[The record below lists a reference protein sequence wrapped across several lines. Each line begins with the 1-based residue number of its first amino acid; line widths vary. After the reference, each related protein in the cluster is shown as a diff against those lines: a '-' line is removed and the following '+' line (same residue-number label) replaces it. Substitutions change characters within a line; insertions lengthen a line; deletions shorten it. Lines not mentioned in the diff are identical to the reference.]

1 MSHERRRWATQGRT
15 VCILVLARANLAL
28 GIRVHDGPANFKGTA
43 SRVKRL
49 FKSIRLSWDQ
59 RDRPVATRG

>member
-1 MSHERRRWATQGRT
+1 MSHERRRWTTQGRT
-15 VCILVLARANLAL
+15 VCILVLVRANLAT
-28 GIRVHDGPANFKGTA
+28 GIRIHDRPANFKGTT

-49 FKSIRLSWDQ
+49 FKSIRLGWDQ